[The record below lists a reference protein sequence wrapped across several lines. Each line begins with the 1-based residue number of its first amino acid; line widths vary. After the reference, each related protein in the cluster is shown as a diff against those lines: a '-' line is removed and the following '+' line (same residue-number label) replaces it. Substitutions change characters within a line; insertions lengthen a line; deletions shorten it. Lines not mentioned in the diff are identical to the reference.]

1 MTNSKASLSWM
12 TSIVSEF
19 YVRQALKHDEMGSMM
34 NFYLNGDIKIIIFC
48 INGKTNEKASVE

>member
-1 MTNSKASLSWM
+1 M